1 MSRRDI
7 AERIAA
13 NTWERLGTSRRLH
26 TRLGEETLTDLL
38 VLDFL
43 SSVSPSEVRVVQTTK
58 LQEASQGTDLV
69 VYVRQDTQTADIYA
83 VQAKK
88 LSDEG
93 RYAHLNP
100 WAGQT
105 QRLQIDVLEQYAQQ
119 LRAIPLY
126 LLFNHVVGQN
136 VAAPSWHCCQ
146 QPPDTRQFGCT
157 LVPSWCIRNAISMR
171 GGRTFEYVH
180 TDPAALPWR
189 CAFDCPNN
197 RMAWSRIRE
206 KAKESHRQRFP
217 TRFPSFDKAGP
228 ELDRH
233 HSQYADID
241 FRSGVGEWPYDVW
254 DRGTSP
260 LSVEDTTRLCGARI
274 FGSLFF
280 PRWLVLVNSND
291 RS

>member
-1 MSRRDI
+1 MSRRAV

-26 TRLGEETLTDLL
+26 ARLGEETLTDLL

-43 SSVSPSEVRVVQTTK
+43 SFVSSYEVQVVQTTK
-58 LQEASQGTDLV
+58 SQEARQGTDLV

-88 LSDEG
+88 LSNAG
-93 RYAHLNP
+93 RYDHLNP
-100 WAGQT
+100 RAGQT

-126 LLFNHVVGQN
+126 LLFNHVVSQN

-146 QPPDTRQFGCT
+146 QPLDTRQFGCT
-157 LVPSWCIRNAISMR
+157 LVPSWCIRDAISTY

-180 TDPAALPWR
+180 ADLAALPWR
-189 CAFDCPNN
+189 CTFDCPNN

-206 KAKESHRQRFP
+206 KAGESHRQRFP
-217 TRFPSFDKAGP
+217 THFPSFDKAGS
-228 ELDRH
+228 ELDSRH
-233 HSQYADID
+233 NQYADID
-241 FRSGVGEWPYDVW
+241 FRSGVGEWPHDVW
-254 DRGTSP
+254 DHGTSL
-260 LSVEDTTRLCGARI
+260 LSVEDATRLCGARI

-280 PRWLVLVNSND
+280 PRWLVLVNNND